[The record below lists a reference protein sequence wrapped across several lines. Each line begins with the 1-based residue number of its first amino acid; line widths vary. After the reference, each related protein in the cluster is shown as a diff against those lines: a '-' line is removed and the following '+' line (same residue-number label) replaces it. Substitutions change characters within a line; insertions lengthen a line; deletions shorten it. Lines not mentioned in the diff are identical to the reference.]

1 MPTFERRLATRM
13 PIHTIDAQVLVLNPP
28 LTDVEVRVLG
38 SLMEKEVTTPD
49 NYPLTLSALVAACN
63 QTTSRD
69 PIMRLDD
76 TTVSA
81 TIVDLRRRGLL
92 RAIQPSGARVTKY
105 MHLLTDVLDLDGR
118 ERAVLGV
125 LMLRGP
131 QTVGELHTRTARLAE
146 FPDLAAIEATLAA
159 LIAREAGA
167 LVVTL
172 ARRPGQKELRHAH
185 LLSGEPVVRDA
196 FDTVEADDPGAAR
209 ASGRDERL
217 EEMERTVTEL
227 RAEVATLRTMFEE
240 FRAQFQ

>member
-1 MPTFERRLATRM
+1 MLT
-13 PIHTIDAQVLVLNPP
+13 PP
-28 LTDVEVRVLG
+28 LTDIEVRVLG

-69 PIMRLDD
+69 PIMRLDE
-76 TTVSA
+76 TTVSS

-105 MHLLTDVLDLDGR
+105 MHLLTDVLDLDAR

-125 LMLRGP
+125 LLLRGP

-146 FPDLAAIEATLAA
+146 FPDLAAIEATLDA
-159 LIAREAGA
+159 LVAREAGA

-185 LLSGEPVVRDA
+185 LLSGEPVVNEA
-196 FDTVEADDPGAAR
+196 PDTVETGEPGAMR
-209 ASGRDERL
+209 LVGRDERL
-217 EEMERTVTEL
+217 EELERTVTEL
-227 RAEVATLRTMFEE
+227 RSEVSALRTMLEE

>member
-1 MPTFERRLATRM
+1 MLT
-13 PIHTIDAQVLVLNPP
+13 PP

-63 QTTSRD
+63 QTTSRE
-69 PIMRLDD
+69 PIMRLDES
-76 TTVSA
+76 TVAS

-105 MHLLTDVLDLDGR
+105 MHLLTDALDLDAH

-146 FPDLAAIEATLAA
+146 FPDLAAIDATLAA
-159 LIAREAGA
+159 LGARESGA

-185 LLSGEPVVRDA
+185 LLSGEPVVSEIS
-196 FDTVEADDPGAAR
+196 DTAEAVEAGAGR
-209 ASGRDERL
+209 VSGRDERL
-217 EEMERTVTEL
+217 EQLERTVTEL
-227 RAEVATLRTMFEE
+227 RAEVSALRTMFEE